1 MIVRKIRPEDYKRIH
16 QLCALCFEYTWDDAG
31 KTSEELFNEMQENPT
46 SRTHQYWDHRWAAF
60 EDDDQTMMSSFIAIP
75 YQVNFDGHTVG
86 MGGIG
91 GVTTL
96 PEYRKRGGVRACFE
110 KALPDM
116 YAQGMA
122 FSYLYPFS
130 TAFYRKFGYE
140 LGCERTLYKIKLLR
154 TPDYK
159 IDGSFHLLEPGKE
172 LLPDIQQVYDT
183 LQKRYN
189 MMTIEEEYEYAWVQ
203 KANPFRDKEYT
214 YVYRSADGT
223 PKAVVTYVPSKEEGD
238 RELSHPTLDCTKRFW
253 FVDIEG
259 FQALIHLLKRL
270 SADHSHILF
279 NLPADIELG
288 ALMPEWS
295 FTSITRE
302 KFEMGMVRVINVEQV
317 LKMAKTRGNGELV
330 IEVTDAQIKQNNG
343 RFKVTF
349 SDGYENK
356 VERTNEDADI
366 RLTIQDFSRLIC
378 GRYDVNQF
386 RWMPDV
392 QLLCDE
398 EKAAKVFYLKPM
410 FITRYF

>member
-1 MIVRKIRPEDYKRIH
+1 MIARKIRPEDYKRVH
-16 QLCALCFEYTWDDAG
+16 ELCALCFEYSWDDNG
-31 KTSEELFNEMQENPT
+31 KTSEELFQEMLKNPA
-46 SRTHQYWDHRWAAF
+46 SRTQQYWEHRWAAF
-60 EDDDQTMMSSFIAIP
+60 EDDDQTMISSFIAIP

-96 PEYRKRGGVRACFE
+96 PEYRRQGCVRACFE

-140 LGCERTLYKIKLLR
+140 LGCERTLYKIKLIR
-154 TPDYK
+154 TPDVPV
-159 IDGSFHLLEPGKE
+159 DGSFHLLEPGKD
-172 LLPDIQQVYDT
+172 LLKDIRQVYDVW
-183 LQKRYN
+183 QKHYN
-189 MMTIEEEYEYAWVQ
+189 MMTIEEAFEYAWVQ

-223 PKAVVTYVPSKEEGD
+223 PKAVVTYSPSKEEGD
-238 RELSHPTLDCTKRFW
+238 RELAYPTLDCTRRFW

-259 FQALIHLLKRL
+259 FQALIHLLRRL

-279 NLPADIELG
+279 NLPSDIELG
-288 ALMPEWS
+288 ALLPEWS
-295 FTSITRE
+295 FSSITRE
-302 KFEMGMVRVINVEQV
+302 KFEMGMVRVINAEQV
-317 LKMAKTRGNGELV
+317 LKLAKMRGNGELI
-330 IEVTDAQIKQNNG
+330 IEIADEQILQNNG

-349 SDGYENK
+349 AEGTENL
-356 VERTNEDADI
+356 VERTEASADI
-366 RLTIQDFSRLIC
+366 RLSIQDFSRLIC
-378 GRYDVNQF
+378 GRYDVSDF
-386 RWMPDV
+386 RWMPNV
-392 QLLCDE
+392 KLLCE
-398 EKAAKVFYLKPM
+398 SEKAGKVFYRKPM